1 LSELNQY
8 TCHGTWFYVFYV
20 FILSPGP
27 TM

>member
-1 LSELNQY
+1 MLSELNQY
-8 TCHGTWFYVFYV
+8 TSLVTVLGFYV